1 MTSRCSKGALHLL
14 WLFCYVAGTTE
25 SALVRRNVTLS
36 NVPYKREL
44 ALPSGWGVRGVR
56 SQSLQWSVGGC
67 PVGRYCPAGTVTPVV
82 CPAGTYSEQ
91 TGLAL
96 PCQLSCWVNWYC
108 PDPGKRFPCPPNTFS
123 TGGASSKLHCRCNA
137 GYQCTYRKVVNVN
150 LALRVPYQVWS
161 SPGGKDLRDAVV
173 QAVARSAGVSNAS
186 VQIKSA
192 MPSVVPAPAAGSR
205 RLLQAGTRTD
215 SALDRLLQA
224 EPRAARA
231 LVSLSVDNGERIEG
245 LLERLG
251 TAGEGARVAWKKV
264 EEVRVVPEPAR
275 QSAWDWAGWLNRG
288 RAARG

>member
-44 ALPSGWGVRGVR
+44 AVPSGWGVKAVR
-56 SQSLQWSVGGC
+56 SQSLQWSVGDC
-67 PVGRYCPAGTVTPVV
+67 PVGRYCPAGTVTPLV
-82 CPAGTYSEQ
+82 CPAGTYSES
-91 TGLAL
+91 TRLST
-96 PCQLSCWVNWYC
+96 PCQLTCWVGWYC
-108 PDPGKRFPCPPNTFS
+108 PDPGKRFRCPDNTYS

-161 SPGGKDLRDAVV
+161 STGGKELRDAVV
-173 QAVARSAGVSNAS
+173 QAVARSAGVSNTS
-186 VQIKSA
+186 VQIRSA
-192 MPSVVPAPAAGSR
+192 MPSVVQAPAAGSR
-205 RLLQAGTRTD
+205 RLLQAGTGTD
-215 SALDRLLQA
+215 SGSGGLPQA

-245 LLERLG
+245 LLEGLG
-251 TAGEGARVAWKKV
+251 RAGEGARVAWRKV

-275 QSAWDWAGWLNRG
+275 QNGWDWAGWLR
-288 RAARG
+288 RAKKG